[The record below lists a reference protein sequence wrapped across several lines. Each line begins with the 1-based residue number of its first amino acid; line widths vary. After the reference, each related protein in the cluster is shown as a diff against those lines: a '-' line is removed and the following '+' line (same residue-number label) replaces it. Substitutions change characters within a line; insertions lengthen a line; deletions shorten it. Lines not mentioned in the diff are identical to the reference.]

1 MRRLCLGLLCCV
13 SGAVLAEPQDATRSV
28 RILDEPPAAA
38 PAPQTSAPALPKPP
52 GKGGGSGAGS
62 GVRIDVLPQEEFAL
76 GAPMS
81 FRVTAEKSGYVILVD
96 VDAQGKLA
104 QIFPNMV
111 TLADPAGVDEKANF
125 LKAGQSMT
133 LPEASGKAAYRFV
146 ASPPTGVGMVVAILS
161 DTPLQ
166 IVDLPD
172 VPAALAGQAEAVD
185 FVKDSTRML
194 QILPA
199 EGERPTRAPKW
210 SFATKFYGIR

>member
-1 MRRLCLGLLCCV
+1 MMRRLCLSLLCCV
-13 SGAVLAEPQDATRSV
+13 ASVALAEPQDMTRSV
-28 RILDEPPAAA
+28 RIIDDPPAEAPPSPQTQA
-38 PAPQTSAPALPKPP
+38 PAIPKEPAKAA
-52 GKGGGSGAGS
+52 GA
-62 GVRIDVLPQEEFAL
+62 GVRIEVLPQEEFAL

-81 FRVTAEKSGYVILVD
+81 FRVTAEKPGYVILVD

-133 LPEASGKAAYRFV
+133 LPDASGKSAYRFV

-161 DTPLQ
+161 DAPLQ

-172 VPAALAGQAEAVD
+172 VPAAIAGQAKAAD
-185 FVKDSTRML
+185 FVKDSTQML

-199 EGERPTRAPKW
+199 EGERPIRAPKW
-210 SFATKFYGIR
+210 SFATKFYGIK

>member
-1 MRRLCLGLLCCV
+1 MMRRLCLGFLCV
-13 SGAVLAEPQDATRSV
+13 FSSVVVAEPRDATRSV
-28 RILDEPPAAA
+28 RILDEPPAEAPAA
-38 PAPQTSAPALPKPP
+38 PTQAPAIPKEP
-52 GKGGGSGAGS
+52 GKGAGS
-62 GVRIDVLPQEEFAL
+62 GVRIEVLPQEEFAL

-133 LPEASGKAAYRFV
+133 LPEAGGKAAYRFV
-146 ASPPTGVGMVVAILS
+146 ASPPAGVGMVVAILS

-172 VPAALAGQAEAVD
+172 VPAALAGQTKAVD

-210 SFATKFYGIR
+210 SFATKFYGIK

>member
-1 MRRLCLGLLCCV
+1 MIARPGLALLCFI
-13 SGAVLAEPQDATRSV
+13 SGGALAARAEADATRSV
-28 RILDEPPAAA
+28 RILDEPPAEA
-38 PAPQTSAPALPKPP
+38 PTPQAPAPALPKEPS
-52 GKGGGSGAGS
+52 KSAS
-62 GVRIDVLPQEEFAL
+62 GVRVEVLPQDEFAL

-81 FRVTAEKSGYVILVD
+81 FRVTAEKAGYVILVD
-96 VDAQGKLA
+96 VDAQGKLS

-133 LPEASGKAAYRFV
+133 LPEASGKSAYRFV

-161 DTPLQ
+161 DAPLQ

-172 VPAALAGQAEAVD
+172 VPAALAGQIKAAD

-210 SFATKFYGIR
+210 AFATKFYAIK

>member
-1 MRRLCLGLLCCV
+1 MMRRLCLPLLCCV
-13 SGAVLAEPQDATRSV
+13 SSVALAEPQDATRSV
-28 RILDEPPAAA
+28 RIIDDPPAEAA
-38 PAPQTSAPALPKPP
+38 PAPQTQAPAIPKEPA
-52 GKGGGSGAGS
+52 KAAGV
-62 GVRIDVLPQEEFAL
+62 GVRIEVLPQEEFAL

-81 FRVTAEKSGYVILVD
+81 FRVTAEKPGYVILVD

-133 LPEASGKAAYRFV
+133 LPDAGGKAAYRFV

-161 DTPLQ
+161 DAPLQ

-172 VPAALAGQAEAVD
+172 VPAAIAGQAKAAD

-199 EGERPTRAPKW
+199 EGEHPTRAPKW
-210 SFATKFYGIR
+210 SFATKFYGIK

>member
-1 MRRLCLGLLCCV
+1 MIARLGLALLCFLS
-13 SGAVLAEPQDATRSV
+13 SGALSARAEPRDATRSV
-28 RILDEPPAAA
+28 RILDEPPTGAPTPQTPA
-38 PAPQTSAPALPKPP
+38 PAIPEEEAKSA
-52 GKGGGSGAGS
+52 S
-62 GVRIDVLPQEEFAL
+62 GVRVDVLPQEQFTL

-96 VDAQGKLA
+96 VDAQGKLS

-133 LPEASGKAAYRFV
+133 LPEAGGKSAYRFV
-146 ASPPTGVGMVVAILS
+146 ASPPKGVGMVVAILS
-161 DTPLQ
+161 DAPLQ

-172 VPAALAGQAEAVD
+172 VPAALAGQTKAAD

-199 EGERPTRAPKW
+199 EGERPRAPKW
-210 SFATKFYGIR
+210 AFATKFYGIR